1 MPKKSLKE
9 VQAMNPEQKAIYQ
22 KELNKER
29 VQKYRDRVGHTESY
43 KKKNA
48 ETVYK
53 FRNSEENK
61 ETYMKKNVEYNKK
74 YRERLKKEK
83 KQVEAVSTLSNAI
96 KNRKARKEM
105 ESLKTK
111 SLLNNIVKDAILS
124 ATTKNTKKGRPKG
137 SKNVVVEKKYNLRSR
152 AK

>member
-48 ETVYK
+48 EIFEDV
-53 FRNSEENK
+53 F
-61 ETYMKKNVEYNKK
+61 
-74 YRERLKKEK
+74 
-83 KQVEAVSTLSNAI
+83 
-96 KNRKARKEM
+96 
-105 ESLKTK
+105 
-111 SLLNNIVKDAILS
+111 
-124 ATTKNTKKGRPKG
+124 
-137 SKNVVVEKKYNLRSR
+137 
-152 AK
+152 